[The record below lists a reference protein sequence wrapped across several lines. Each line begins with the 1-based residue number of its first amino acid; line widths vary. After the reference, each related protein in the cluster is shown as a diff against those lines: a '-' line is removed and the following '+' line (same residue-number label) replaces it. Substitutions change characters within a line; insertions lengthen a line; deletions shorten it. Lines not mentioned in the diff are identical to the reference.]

1 MSQTNAMLG
10 TAFQDP
16 RVICA
21 TIDPMG
27 MMKAHRG
34 AMPVYA
40 GTAQR
45 WASGPGGTA
54 ESLGL
59 SELGGTPGFEAGNAL
74 IMNPHYQGPPLQLP
88 PGTIRT
94 TAMIQAEARL
104 AEAMV
109 LAKAQNG
116 RPGAH
121 PVDAAE
127 TLGLP
132 PQPETQAPEEG
143 SAINRP
149 TPVEGLVGF
158 KMEPRPVGLT
168 PGPIGKFPTAA
179 EIEAAAKAAEPAPVG
194 PEAEWRAAA
203 DLKRMA
209 PPAERQS
216 DSLAELLRMDQEQ
229 MPVREV
235 LRNLILALDLGFN
248 GNQDLKKMRAAVAAM
263 ADGVRKGIL

>member
-10 TAFQDP
+10 AAFLDP
-16 RVICA
+16 NVICA

-27 MMKAHRG
+27 MVKAHRG

-45 WASGPGGTA
+45 WASSPGGTA

-74 IMNPHYQGPPLQLP
+74 IMNPHYQGPALQLP

-121 PVDAAE
+121 PVDAAAA
-127 TLGLP
+127 LGLP

-158 KMEPRPVGLT
+158 KMEPRTPMLT

-179 EIEAAAKAAEPAPVG
+179 EIEAAAKAAAGPVETVPAP
-194 PEAEWRAAA
+194 
-203 DLKRMA
+203 A
-209 PPAERQS
+209 PLSTRVDP
-216 DSLAELLRMDQEQ
+216 LAELLKADPEQ
-229 MPVREV
+229 MPVREI
-235 LRNLILALDLGFN
+235 LRSLILALDLGFN
-248 GNQDLKKMRAAVAAM
+248 GNQDLKKMRAAVASM

>member
-45 WASGPGGTA
+45 WTSGPGGTA

-179 EIEAAAKAAEPAPVG
+179 EIEAAAKAAAGPVETVPAPLNAHVD
-194 PEAEWRAAA
+194 P
-203 DLKRMA
+203 
-209 PPAERQS
+209 
-216 DSLAELLRMDQEQ
+216 LAELLKADPDQ
-229 MPVREV
+229 MPVREA
-235 LRNLILALDLGFN
+235 LRSLILALDLGFN

>member
-10 TAFQDP
+10 AAFQDP
-16 RVICA
+16 NVICA

-40 GTAQR
+40 GAAQR
-45 WASGPGGTA
+45 WASGPGGA
-54 ESLGL
+54 VESLGL
-59 SELGGTPGFEAGNAL
+59 SELGGSPGFEAGNAL
-74 IMNPHYQGPPLQLP
+74 IMNPNYRGPALQLP

-121 PVDAAE
+121 PTDATVA
-127 TLGLP
+127 LGLP

-143 SAINRP
+143 SAINRA

-158 KMEPRPVGLT
+158 KMEPRPIGLT
-168 PGPIGKFPTAA
+168 TGPIGKFPTAA
-179 EIEAAAKAAEPAPVG
+179 EIEAAAKEAEQAPVG
-194 PEAEWRAAA
+194 PAVPLRPWPPEKTA
-203 DLKRMA
+203 D
-209 PPAERQS
+209 P
-216 DSLAELLRMDQEQ
+216 LAELLKADPDQT
-229 MPVREV
+229 PVREV
-235 LRNLILALDLGFN
+235 LHALILALDLGFN
-248 GNQDLKKMRAAVAAM
+248 GTQDLKKMRSAVASM